1 MLQNDLGPIFPLGHV
16 TVTPGAKKSLPHRD
30 LLDALLCHMRG
41 QWIGDSHAA
50 DQYQLPFALDG
61 CRVLGA
67 YRSSSGQKVLI
78 ITEADR
84 SLTTVMLPEE
94 F

>member
-1 MLQNDLGPIFPLGHV
+1 MLQNDLGPVYPLGRV
-16 TVTPGAKKSLPHRD
+16 TTTLGARRSLSRQD
-30 LLDALLCHMRG
+30 MLNALLRQMRG
-41 QWIGDSHAA
+41 EWSSVAGDAE
-50 DQYQLPFALDG
+50 QCELPLALDG

-67 YRSSSGQKVLI
+67 YRSSSGQRFWI

-84 SLTTVMLPEE
+84 SRTTVMLPEE